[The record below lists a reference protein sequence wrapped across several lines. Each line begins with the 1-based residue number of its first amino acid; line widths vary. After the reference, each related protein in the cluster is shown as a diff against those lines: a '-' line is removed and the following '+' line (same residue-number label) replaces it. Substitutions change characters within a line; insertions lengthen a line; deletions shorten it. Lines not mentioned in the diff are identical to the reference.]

1 MAGALGAALT
11 KRCFDLGWIEQM
23 KHGGAVIVTP
33 AGQRGFLDTFGIG
46 VPEENKN
53 RTHV

>member
-1 MAGALGAALT
+1 
-11 KRCFDLGWIEQM
+11 
-23 KHGGAVIVTP
+23 VTP
-33 AGQRGFLDTFGIG
+33 PGQRGFLDTFGIG